1 MEETIDLHKCIEPE
15 KFIEILDDCIQTL
28 EDMREK
34 VRQEIYYD
42 EL

>member
-1 MEETIDLHKCIEPE
+1 MEEILELHKCIDAD
-15 KFIEILDDCIQTL
+15 KFIEIIDEFIQAL